1 MKIYSLKPV
10 TLLPSLVMTFVFFS
24 ASGVSMENAMK
35 SGKGS
40 RPNILF
46 IAVDDLK
53 PELGC
58 YGNPMVKT
66 PNIDRLAQRGT
77 VFMNNFCQQA
87 VCGPTRASLMTGM
100 RPDYTRVWD
109 LKTRMRD
116 VNPDILSLP
125 QYLISQGYST
135 QGIGKIFDQRCVDE
149 DLDKPSW
156 GVPYYSAS
164 ADYYPADLGR
174 PALGRYQ
181 SPETKKLAEQFTQEA
196 SNKGLKGQ
204 EASDYVQSRVKPSV
218 ECAEVPDH
226 AYGDGANALKARE
239 ILTELSRQADPFF
252 FAVGF
257 SKPHLPFVA
266 PKKYWDLYDRGKLP
280 LASFRD
286 HATGSPDF
294 AYHQSGELRGYTDI
308 PDVVTYPADERRT
321 GLKQEKQRELI
332 HGYYAAVSYVDAQVG
347 ILLDALEALGLAD
360 NTVVILWGDHGWH
373 LGDHDLWCKHS
384 NFEQA
389 TKTPMVI
396 SAPGL
401 PPGKTWSV
409 TEFVDIFPTLCNLAG
424 VSVPEHLHGKSL
436 AGIMKNTSESVK
448 DFAVSQYPRQLKK
461 EEMVAKNLSGTHAAD
476 LMGYSIRDGRYRY
489 TLWLN
494 EGFRSFL
501 PYRDE
506 LVMAAELYDYQTD
519 PLEKVNVA
527 KDEKYTAVAMEMHR
541 KMKDFFKQHEEV
553 Q

>member
-1 MKIYSLKPV
+1 MENYSLKPF
-10 TLLPSLVMTFVFFS
+10 TLVPSLVMPFLLLS
-24 ASGVSMENAMK
+24 AIGMPPEKAMK
-35 SGKGS
+35 SQEDS

-58 YGNPMVKT
+58 YGNQLIKT
-66 PNIDRLAQRGT
+66 PHIDRLAERGT
-77 VFMNNFCQQA
+77 LFMNNFCQQA

-135 QGIGKIFDQRCVDE
+135 QGIGKIYDQRCVDGE
-149 DLDKPSW
+149 LDKPSW
-156 GVPYYSAS
+156 SVPYHSAS
-164 ADYYPADLGR
+164 ADYYPAELGR

-181 SPETKKLAEQFTQEA
+181 LPEIKKLVAQFSQEA
-196 SNKGLKGQ
+196 DSKGLKGQ
-204 EASDYVQSRVKPSV
+204 DASDYVQLRIKPSV
-218 ECAEVPDH
+218 ECADVPDH
-226 AYGDGANALKARE
+226 AYGDGANVLKAKE
-239 ILTELSRQADPFF
+239 ILKELSQQDNPFF

-266 PKKYWDLYDRGKLP
+266 PKKYWDLYERGELP
-280 LASFRD
+280 LSSFRE

-308 PDVVTYPADERRT
+308 PDVVSYSANERRI
-321 GLKQEKQRELI
+321 GLTEEKQRELI

-347 ILLDALEALGLAD
+347 ILLDALDALGLAD
-360 NTVVILWGDHGWH
+360 NTLVILWGDHGWH

-396 SAPGL
+396 SAPGI
-401 PPGKTWSV
+401 PSGKTSSV
-409 TEFVDIFPTLCNLAG
+409 TEFVDIFPTLCELAG
-424 VSVPEHLHGKSL
+424 VPLPKHLQGKSL
-436 AGIMKNTSESVK
+436 AGIMKDPSQSVK
-448 DFAVSQYPRQLKK
+448 EFAVSQYPRQLNKA
-461 EEMVAKNLSGTHAAD
+461 EMTAKNLSGTQAAD
-476 LMGYSIRDGRYRY
+476 MMGYSIRDGRYRY
-489 TLWLN
+489 TLWLK
-494 EGFRSFL
+494 EGYRSYQ
-501 PYRDE
+501 PYREE
-506 LVMAAELYDYQTD
+506 LVVASELYDYQED

-527 KDEKYTAVAMEMHR
+527 TDMKYAGVAKEMHR
-541 KMKDFFKQHEEV
+541 KMRDFFKQQGEV